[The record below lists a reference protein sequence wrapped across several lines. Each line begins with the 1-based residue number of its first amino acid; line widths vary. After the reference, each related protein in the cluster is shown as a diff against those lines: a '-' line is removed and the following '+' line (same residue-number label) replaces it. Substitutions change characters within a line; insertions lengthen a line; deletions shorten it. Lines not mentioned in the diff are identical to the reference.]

1 MVAPPPFFRPTRLT
15 DSTNSFKE
23 YIYYYCKMFTC
34 SNCGYNSTD
43 KSNYLRHC
51 NRKTACGPKKQ
62 AVNHGIRSIKH
73 STEPTEHNTCDTNHD
88 TESVNQYKGH
98 VNNTIEF
105 DKDTHRGK
113 CPRCE
118 RTISKKH
125 IKKHIEICKGVPK
138 NTCGVCFRIF
148 STQQSH
154 SRHQKI
160 CKKKKEIHVTNSEE
174 QMDML
179 LERLREDNDER
190 LQVLQTELKKDYEHK
205 IQLLQL
211 LYDNDRAMMQELFN
225 LKN

>member
-1 MVAPPPFFRPTRLT
+1 
-15 DSTNSFKE
+15 
-23 YIYYYCKMFTC
+23 MFTC
-34 SNCGYNSTD
+34 SNCPYSSTD

-62 AVNHGIRSIKH
+62 AINHDIHNIKH
-73 STEPTEHNTCDTNHD
+73 STEPIEHNTRDANHD
-88 TESVNQYKGH
+88 TESVNQYKGY

-105 DKDTHRGK
+105 DKDTHQGK

-148 STQQSH
+148 TTQQAH
-154 SRHQKI
+154 SRHQKN
-160 CKKKKEIHVTNSEE
+160 CKKKKEIHMNTNSEGPSSVIINKEQIE

-179 LERLREDNDER
+179 LERLQKGNDER
-190 LQVLQTELKKDYEHK
+190 LRVLQTELKKDYEQK
-205 IQLLQL
+205 IRLLQFR
-211 LYDNDRAMMQELFN
+211 YDNDRAMMQELFN
-225 LKN
+225 